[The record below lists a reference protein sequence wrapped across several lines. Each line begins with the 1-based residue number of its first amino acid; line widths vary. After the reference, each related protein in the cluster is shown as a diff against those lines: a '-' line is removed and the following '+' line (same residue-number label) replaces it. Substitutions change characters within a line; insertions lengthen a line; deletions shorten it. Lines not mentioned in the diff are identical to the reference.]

1 MRTLL
6 VWCHRWLGLSA
17 GLVLLIMGLTGALLS
32 FEQEIVHALNDNRV
46 QSPLAGAVP
55 LPADVLRSRLQRA
68 VPAAL
73 PLADFQVPARPGRA
87 GEAWFGSG
95 IDTSIRFFDP
105 YSGESW
111 SDSGIGWTML
121 VIQEIHTNL
130 ALATEGKFV
139 TGLCTWALVLLVLT
153 GLIRRAPRRL
163 VDLKGWLFWRWGFR
177 GRARLWQWHAL
188 LGTWLALPVLLAAL
202 TGLTGSCDWYREG
215 IRSWLPGKAHAPA
228 SVPVS
233 TGPLRADQVAAGFAD
248 HLPQRPGYRWVEPQ
262 AGEAV
267 RVTYLEPR
275 APFPTAYSELLLEP
289 STGRILDSAIYSE
302 LSLRERYMNIMYA
315 LHVGTFF
322 GLPGRIIMMLASLG
336 LIGFAATG
344 VYLYLQGWRPR
355 RGELVTDPDA
365 DTLVLYASQSG
376 TAARQAERT
385 AVWLQEQGRRIR
397 LTAMQNIR
405 PATLAQFHRLIVVN
419 ATYGDGKPPESARRF
434 AAELAHRP
442 PPLGGREAA
451 ILSFGDSTHQHFC
464 AFGRFLRA
472 RFEASGARTVAVGEV
487 DRGDPQALAAWWREL
502 ADYLQLQP
510 PAAIAPPW
518 TRVTVQAPV
527 LVNPQDPER
536 ALWRLRLNWQPQDLQ
551 PGDLVEVQPEVD
563 PTAMAIRLRQ
573 AEWDPEA
580 VLALPEG
587 VTTLLCALTEHREW
601 RDPPSGSVP
610 QTWVERL
617 PRMTPRRYS
626 VANAPGQ
633 EICLWVRRVPWGL
646 CSNYLGA
653 LRAGDWLRVR
663 HLPHPGFRLPRRTTL
678 LVLISN
684 GTGLAPFLSFLE
696 SGYEGPIWWLHGERQ
711 PPDTETAAR
720 LAAWQKRGNLSCLDW
735 VVSTA
740 DPQQPYVQHRLWAK
754 CEQLRAWWARGAH
767 FYICGGANTLWPG
780 VRSVLDEVVGPEG
793 VERLFAAG
801 RCHLDIY

>member
-32 FEQEIVHALNDNRV
+32 FEQEIVHALNDSRV
-46 QSPLAGAVP
+46 QPPAGAVP
-55 LPADVLRSRLQRA
+55 LPADVLRARLQRA
-68 VPAAL
+68 APAAL
-73 PLADFQVPARPGRA
+73 PLADFQVPAKPGEV
-87 GEAWFGSG
+87 GEAWYGSG
-95 IDTSIRFFDP
+95 VDTRIRFFDP
-105 YSGESW
+105 YTGASW
-111 SDSGIGWTML
+111 PDSGIAWTML
-121 VIQEIHTNL
+121 VIQEVHTNL
-130 ALATEGKFV
+130 ALAADGKFV
-139 TGLCTWALVLLVLT
+139 TGLCTLALVALVIT

-163 VDLKGWLFWRWGFR
+163 IDLKGWLFWRWGFR

-202 TGLTGSCDWYREG
+202 TGLTGSYDWYREG
-215 IRSWLPGKAHAPA
+215 IRNWLPGEERAPA

-233 TGPLRADQVAAGFAD
+233 AGPLRADRVAAAFAA
-248 HLPQRPGYRWVEPQ
+248 HGPQLQGYRWVEPQ
-262 AGEAV
+262 SGEAV

-275 APFPTAYSELLLEP
+275 APFPTAYSELLFEP
-289 STGRILDSAIYSE
+289 STGRILDSAVYSE

-322 GLPGRIIMMLASLG
+322 DLPGRIVMMLASLG
-336 LIGFAATG
+336 LAGFAVTG

-355 RGELVTDPDA
+355 HVGRVADTGA
-365 DTLVLYASQSG
+365 DTLVLFASQSG

-385 AVWLQEQGRRIR
+385 AAWLQEQGRRIR
-397 LTAMQNIR
+397 LIAMQNIR
-405 PATLAQFHRLIVVN
+405 PATLTQFRRLIVVN

-434 AAELAHRP
+434 AAELARRP
-442 PPLGGREAA
+442 PRLGGTEAA

-472 RFEASGARTVAVGEV
+472 RLEAGGARIVAVGEV
-487 DRGDPQALAAWWREL
+487 DRADPQALAAWWREL
-502 ADYLQLQP
+502 ADHLQLQP

-536 ALWRLRLNWQPQDLQ
+536 ALWRLRLNWQPESVQ
-551 PGDLVEVQPEVD
+551 PGDLVEIQPKVD
-563 PTAMAIRLRQ
+563 PIAMAVTLRQ
-573 AEWDPEA
+573 ANWDPGA

-587 VTTLLCALTEHREW
+587 ATTLLRAVTEHREW
-601 RDPPSGSVP
+601 RDPPSGIAP

-617 PRMTPRRYS
+617 PPMTPRRYS

-653 LRAGDWLRVR
+653 LRAGECLQVR
-663 HLPHPGFRLPRRTTL
+663 HLPHPGFRLPCRATP

-696 SGYEGPIWWLHGERQ
+696 SGYEGAIWWLHGERQ
-711 PPDTETAAR
+711 PPDAETAAR
-720 LAAWQKRGNLSCLDW
+720 LAAWQEKGSLSCLDW

-740 DPQQPYVQHRLWAK
+740 DPQQPYVQHRLRAK
-754 CEQLRAWWARGAH
+754 REQLRAWWTKGAH

-780 VRSVLDEVVGPEG
+780 VRAVLDEVIGPQG

>member
-32 FEQEIVHALNDNRV
+32 FEQEIVHALNDSRV
-46 QSPLAGAVP
+46 QPPAGAVP
-55 LPADVLRSRLQRA
+55 LPADVLRARLQRA
-68 VPAAL
+68 VP
-73 PLADFQVPARPGRA
+73 PARPLVDFRVPTKPDEAGR
-87 GEAWFGSG
+87 AWFGSG
-95 IDTSIRFFDP
+95 IDTRVRFFDP
-105 YSGESW
+105 YTGVSW
-111 SDSGIGWTML
+111 PDSGVGWAML

-130 ALATEGKFV
+130 ALAAEGKFV
-139 TGLCTWALVLLVLT
+139 TGLCTLALVVLVLT

-163 VDLKGWLFWRWGFR
+163 VDLKGWFFWRWGFR
-177 GRARLWQWHAL
+177 GRARVWQWHAL

-202 TGLTGSCDWYREG
+202 TGLTGSYDWYREG
-215 IRSWLPGKAHAPA
+215 IRNWLPGEERAPV

-233 TGPLRADQVAAGFAD
+233 AGPLRADRVAAGFAA
-248 HLPQRPGYRWVEPQ
+248 HLPQGQGYRWVEPQ

-275 APFPTAYSELLLEP
+275 VPFSSAHSELLLEP
-289 STGRILDSAIYSE
+289 STGRVLDSAIYSE
-302 LSLRERYMNIMYA
+302 LSLRERYMYIAYA
-315 LHVGTFF
+315 LHVGSFF
-322 GLPGRIIMMLASLG
+322 GLFGRIIMMLASVG

-344 VYLYLQGWRPR
+344 VYLYLQAWRPR
-355 RGELVTDPDA
+355 RGGPGADPDA

-376 TAARQAERT
+376 TAARQAELT
-385 AVWLQEQGRRIR
+385 AAWLQEQGHRIR
-397 LTAMQNIR
+397 LTTMQNIR
-405 PATLAQFHRLIVVN
+405 PATLAQFRRLIVVN
-419 ATYGDGKPPESARRF
+419 ATYGDGGPPESARRF

-442 PPLGGREAA
+442 LPLSGIETA

-487 DRGDPQALAAWWREL
+487 DRGDPQVLAAWWREL

-510 PAAIAPPW
+510 PAAIVPPW
-518 TRVTVQAPV
+518 THVTVQASV

-536 ALWRLRLNWQPQDLQ
+536 ALWRVRLNWQPKGVQ
-551 PGDLVEVQPEVD
+551 PGDLVEVQPKVD
-563 PTAMAIRLRQ
+563 PAAMAISLRQ

-587 VTTLLCALTEHREW
+587 GTTLLRALTEHREW
-601 RDPPSGSVP
+601 RAPPSGSAP
-610 QTWVERL
+610 QAWIERL

-653 LRAGDWLRVR
+653 LRVGDWLQVR
-663 HLPHPGFRLPRRTTL
+663 HLPHPGFRLPRHVSP

-696 SGYEGPIWWLHGERQ
+696 SGYEGMVWWLHGERQ
-711 PPDTETAAR
+711 PPDAETALR
-720 LAAWQKRGNLSCLDW
+720 LTAWGERGSISCLDW

-740 DPQQPYVQHRLWAK
+740 DPQQPYVQHRLRTK
-754 CEQLRAWWARGAH
+754 REQLRAWWAKGAH

-780 VRSVLDEVVGPEG
+780 VRAVLDEVIGTDE
-793 VERLFAAG
+793 VEQLFAAG